1 MQNNSFTILPMS
13 QRFSL
18 DPGKTYKGKITIVN
32 PADATSDFEYIASV
46 SPYSVVGEDYTAD
59 LVTQS
64 NHSEISKWIKISEPV
79 GKVAPNESKDV
90 EFTIKVPVD
99 AAAGGQ
105 YATINVS
112 SNAANSSD
120 NGVSVQNIFEM
131 ASVIYA
137 NVSGEIVHDGEII
150 ENNIPGFS
158 AVTPVTLSALISNNG
173 NVHEDATFV
182 IAVSDVFSGHV
193 ILPTEED
200 AGQYNEIIMPDSTK
214 KIERNISNLPAIGL
228 VKVSQTIYY
237 NGDVSIVEKNIFIC
251 PIWFMAL
258 ALLTLAA
265 VITTIVMII
274 RHHHKKNKRTVL

>member
-32 PADATSDFEYIASV
+32 PADASSDFEYVASV

-59 LVTQS
+59 FVTQT
-64 NHSEISKWIKISEPV
+64 NHSEISKWIKISEPT
-79 GKVAPNESKDV
+79 GKVAPNESKDI

-112 SNAANSSD
+112 SNSADSSD
-120 NGVSVQNIFEM
+120 DGVSVQNIFEM
-131 ASVIYA
+131 ASVVYA
-137 NVSGEIVHDGEII
+137 NVSGEIVHDGEILD
-150 ENNIPGFS
+150 NHVPGFS
-158 AVTPVTLSALISNNG
+158 AVTPVTLSAIISNRG
-173 NVHEDATFV
+173 NVHEDATFI
-182 IAVSDVFSGHV
+182 IAVSDVFTGRV

-200 AGQYNEIIMPDSTK
+200 AGQYNEIIMPDSTR

-251 PIWFMAL
+251 PIWFMIL
-258 ALLTLAA
+258 VLMTIAA
-265 VITTIVMII
+265 VIASIVMIVK
-274 RHHHKKNKRTVL
+274 HHHKKNKKAAL

>member
-32 PADATSDFEYIASV
+32 PADASSDFEYVASV

-59 LVTQS
+59 FVTQT
-64 NHSEISKWIKISEPV
+64 NHSEISKWIKISEPT
-79 GKVAPNESKDV
+79 GKVAPNESKDI

-112 SNAANSSD
+112 SNSADSSD
-120 NGVSVQNIFEM
+120 DGVSVQNVFEM
-131 ASVIYA
+131 ASVVYA
-137 NVSGEIVHDGEII
+137 NVSGEIVHDGEILD
-150 ENNIPGFS
+150 NHVPGFS
-158 AVTPVTLSALISNNG
+158 AVTPVTLSAIISNRG
-173 NVHEDATFV
+173 NVHEDATFI
-182 IAVSDVFSGHV
+182 IAVSDVFTGRV

-200 AGQYNEIIMPDSTK
+200 AGQYNEIIMPDSTR

-237 NGDVSIVEKNIFIC
+237 NGDVSIVEKNVFIC
-251 PIWFMAL
+251 PIWFMIL
-258 ALLTLAA
+258 VLMTIAA
-265 VITTIVMII
+265 VITSIVMIV
-274 RHHHKKNKRTVL
+274 RHHHKKNKKAAL

>member
-258 ALLTLAA
+258 ALLTFAA